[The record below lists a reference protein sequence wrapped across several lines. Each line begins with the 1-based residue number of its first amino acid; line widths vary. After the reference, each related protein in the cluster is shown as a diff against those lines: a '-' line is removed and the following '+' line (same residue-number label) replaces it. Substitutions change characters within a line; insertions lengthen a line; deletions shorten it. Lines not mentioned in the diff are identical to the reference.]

1 MLRLARSLPASAGV
15 PVGIKSRHRPRQWPA
30 ARMDPAILLV
40 WSKFVAC
47 GAVIAVAGREVCRS
61 ADLIARATGLSGG
74 WIGLALVAVVTSL
87 PELASGITAVTVA
100 AAPNVAVG
108 NALGA
113 CVLNL
118 MMVGMLDLLH
128 RSGPLYQRIGA
139 THLLS
144 AAFGILLLALVT
156 FGLLL
161 GTGAPVGLPAV
172 PLHVGW
178 YTPVL
183 IALYL
188 FALRAIF
195 LHDRSMQPAP
205 QSATPTPRRRSA
217 APASSTALATPTEH
231 AAPTL
236 RRAVIRFALAAVVV
250 VAAGIWLPFLATELA
265 QHLGWNRSFVGTLF
279 VALVTTLPELSVTI
293 AALRLGSIDLAVGN
307 LLGSN
312 LFNAAIIAI
321 DDLFYPGHPLLSD
334 VSPVHALT
342 ALSALVMTALATI
355 GLVLRPGS
363 RVLRTTSWVSLGAM
377 LAFVLNALVVF
388 LHGD

>member
-1 MLRLARSLPASAGV
+1 
-15 PVGIKSRHRPRQWPA
+15 
-30 ARMDPAILLV
+30 MDPAILLV

-128 RSGPLYQRIGA
+128 RGEPLYRRIGA

-144 AAFGILLLALVT
+144 AAFGILLLALVA

-161 GTGAPVGLPAV
+161 GRGAPVGLPAV

-183 IALYL
+183 IVLYL

-195 LHDRSMQPAP
+195 LHDRSLQPAP
-205 QSATPTPRRRSA
+205 QSAR
-217 APASSTALATPTEH
+217 PADPM
-231 AAPTL
+231 L
-236 RRAVIRFALAAVVV
+236 RHAVIRFALAAVVV
-250 VAAGIWLPFLATELA
+250 VAAGIWLPFLAIELA
-265 QHLGWNRSFVGTLF
+265 HHLGWSRSFVGTLF

-293 AALRLGSIDLAVGN
+293 AALRIGSIDLAVGN